1 MNENLSRL
9 KKGDIR
15 IPVHRMEISRI
26 KFIINSY
33 LRARLAKIQTF
44 IFHYMKGLGGGLGQA
59 ENNPSRLT
67 PEEAKFAESFSQ
79 ELTGHFS
86 NLAMRHLPGG
96 WDPAKLPAPAPNLS
110 QAWQQYDGCW
120 NNVLNFIFDN
130 L

>member
-9 KKGDIR
+9 RKGDPR
-15 IPVHRMEISRI
+15 LPVHRMEISRI

-44 IFHYMKGLGGGLGQA
+44 IFHYKKGLGGGLP

-67 PEEAKFAESFSQ
+67 PEEAKFAENYSQ

-110 QAWQQYDGCW
+110 QAQQQYDGRT
-120 NNVLNFIFDN
+120 VHFHTI
-130 L
+130 